1 MGKDYE
7 QTMKYVVDLSE
18 LKSGIRQANN
28 QIKSANAA
36 FKLASSGMDD
46 WRKSSD
52 GLSAKIKQL
61 ETVLSAESNKLKS
74 YRAQLEQVTKAE
86 EENRKR
92 AELLRAEYKQVAAE
106 SGKDS
111 EAAQKLKASLETVQQ
126 EQQRNNETAKQ
137 LSITIQNQQ
146 GKVNKAQLEMDKYSQ
161 KLAEMESASG
171 KLKSTISEQ
180 ESELDNLKRKYT
192 DVVLA
197 EGKNS
202 ASARDLAGQ
211 IKKLSGTLQQNKGDL
226 DSASGAA
233 NKLDRTMSE
242 TKGSSEQMSDGFTVL
257 KGALAG
263 LVTGGI
269 NWCIEQLKELAFQ
282 GENAMSK
289 FQASTGTSTTAMG
302 EFKKEILDLYKH
314 NFGESIDDIAESMAE
329 VKQQSNEVDPSKL
342 KALTKNAIELR
353 DTFGFEVGESL
364 RAAKMLMD
372 QFGISSE
379 DAFNLIAQGAQN
391 GLNKNGDL
399 LDSINEYAV
408 HYKQMGV
415 SADGFFNS
423 LENGS
428 KAGTFSVDKL
438 GDAYKEFGIRAR
450 DTAKSTT
457 EGFQLLGFNADQ
469 MRGQFAKGGDSAAAA
484 TKKVVSK
491 LTSMN
496 DKVKQNQA
504 GVDLFGTMWEDLGAK
519 GVEALMDVN
528 GAASGTKKTMEDID
542 QQRYDNALNQLQSI
556 GRSFKINV
564 LQPLVESI
572 VPALADFGNW
582 FASNI
587 PAIVGGL
594 VAFGSAMAA
603 VKVAEFAAS
612 ILTAV
617 EGMKAATTVAGT
629 LTAALG
635 PAGMIAALAG
645 VVVALGAY
653 AVSCAK
659 ASEPVNANLEATE
672 QLIDEQDELKKSL
685 DESKKKRDENTD
697 STKVACGQADL
708 YIGKIERLSKK
719 EHKNS
724 AEKQLLKQYVDDLN
738 EVMPNLNLAYDEE
751 ADKLSKSTQEIRNN
765 IAAQKDL
772 LMAEAAHENLKSI
785 AEDQIKNQLEYTKL
799 KDQQAQNEDAYQ
811 KAQEKYAKAQ
821 KTLNDAGTSA
831 TREQTQAFFKAANG
845 VNQTKKAV
853 DDTTTALEKNRKEK
867 KSLDDQYSSTE
878 KIQDTY
884 NQSAALEQSLDQL
897 ISKANKKGV
906 QVPKA
911 VSEGIRA
918 GSYVLP
924 DSVKNLKNL
933 IDFNDLTK
941 KAGLDGTKIPK
952 KLAES
957 ISKGQISAEDAMKRL
972 EAATKF
978 DNSGAVAAA
987 EKCGFDIP
995 KKYREGILTG
1005 KYTVEEAVKKV
1016 AADIKQQNN
1025 TEFQKL
1031 ATDAGVNA
1039 VQIPNSLAKGI
1050 DSGSVTAKEAVKRL
1064 QDIAKFDSSEVV
1076 AAANASGI
1084 TDVASYRDGLASG
1097 KTTLAKATESLS
1109 AEVNKKLH
1117 AKNSRGNGQ
1126 SDGGGYVSGV
1136 LSKKGAAG
1144 KAGTTLGSAADKG
1157 TSKGSANIGKTG
1169 DKGSGAFVD
1178 AFRARQK
1185 SANQSGSALGG
1196 GAAKGVSSG
1205 SSAIDKLGSSRMGN
1219 FISGVQSKV
1228 GAAGGAGRAVG
1239 LSAKSGASSG
1249 SSGSSSIGS
1258 NMVRGIIS
1266 GVTSLG
1272 SSLYHTLR
1280 SLASGALAAAKKA
1293 LGINSPSRVFRD
1305 VIGKGIVE
1313 GVAVGVGKYTGF
1325 AETAIVKLSG
1335 SLLAKAKK
1343 ATSTGK
1349 YTDVGKSVV
1358 SAFEKGIDS
1367 SRKSAVKS
1375 VTKAVDNYVSA
1386 ISKHHKKSKGKYTK
1400 WGKEVISQYTKAIES
1415 AADKAKTTLSKKLTA
1430 IAEETQAKY
1439 DELAKLQ
1446 ESMDQKLADY
1456 GDLYTTGTSGV
1467 TRVND
1472 LSDNIATMKTYQ
1484 KNMEALKGKVGD
1496 NLISKIAEM
1505 DVTNAIAYS
1514 TALLRM
1520 SDSDLAAYN
1529 RQYEQKVKLADSIST
1544 KFYKAKVDQVKN
1556 DYVKKVNKAFAD
1568 VKTQLESAGENA
1580 IAGFLSGM
1588 TKKSKKSDKSI
1599 AKIAD
1604 RIVKAMRKALKINS
1618 PSKVFEQLG
1627 MYSGQGYE
1635 IGLANSLA
1643 NARMTMASAVQ
1654 QIQGGGTTSIS
1665 YPKSTTTNTYN
1676 FYQTNNSP
1684 KALSRVDI
1692 YRQTQNQLALARRT

>member
-92 AELLRAEYKQVAAE
+92 AELLQAQYKQVAAE

-137 LSITIQNQQ
+137 LSITLQNQQ

-171 KLKSTISEQ
+171 KLKTTISEQ
-180 ESELDNLKRKYT
+180 ESELEDLKRKYT

-211 IKKLSGTLQQNKGDL
+211 IKLLSGTLQKNKGDL

-233 NKLDRTMSE
+233 NKMDRTMSE
-242 TKGSSEQMSDGFTVL
+242 AKGSAEGMSDGFTVL

-289 FQASTGTSTTAMG
+289 FQAATGTSTAAMG
-302 EFKKEILDLYKH
+302 EFKKEILDLYKK

-457 EGFQLLGFNADQ
+457 EGFQLLGLNADQ

-491 LTSMN
+491 LTSMD

-519 GVEALMDVN
+519 GVEALMDVS

-542 QQRYDNALNQLQSI
+542 QQRYDNALNQLQSV
-556 GRSFKINV
+556 GRAFKINV

-582 FASNI
+582 FTSNI

-594 VAFGSAMAA
+594 AAFGSAMAA

-617 EGMKAATTVAGT
+617 EEMKAATTAAGT

-645 VVVALGAY
+645 VVVALGIY

-659 ASEPVNANLEATE
+659 ANEPVNKNLEATE

-685 DESKKKRDENTD
+685 DESKKTRDKNTD

-724 AEKQLLKQYVDDLN
+724 AEKRLLKQYVDDLN
-738 EVMPNLNLAYDEE
+738 GVMPNLNLAYDEE

-785 AEDQIKNQLEYTKL
+785 AEDQIKNQMQYTKL

-811 KAQEKYAKAQ
+811 KAQKTYAKA
-821 KTLNDAGTSA
+821 KKEFDDAGIRVTE
-831 TREQTQAFFKAANG
+831 EQTQAFGKAAKN
-845 VNQTKKAV
+845 VEQTKRAV
-853 DDTTTALEKNRKEK
+853 DETTTALKKNRKEK

-884 NQSAALEQSLDQL
+884 NRSAELEQSLDTL

-933 IDFNDLTK
+933 IDFNDLAK

-957 ISKGQISAEDAMKRL
+957 ISKGKIS
-972 EAATKF
+972 
-978 DNSGAVAAA
+978 
-987 EKCGFDIP
+987 P
-995 KKYREGILTG
+995 
-1005 KYTVEEAVKKV
+1005 EEAVKKL

-1031 ATDAGVNA
+1031 AADAGVSA

-1050 DSGSVTAKEAVKRL
+1050 DSGAVTAKEAVKRL
-1064 QDIAKFDSSEVV
+1064 QDIAKFDSSAVV

-1084 TDVASYRDGLASG
+1084 TDVNSYRDGLASG
-1097 KTTLAKATESLS
+1097 KTTLAAATESLS

-1117 AKNSRGNGQ
+1117 AKDTRGNGQ
-1126 SDGGGYVSGV
+1126 SDGGNYASG
-1136 LSKKGAAG
+1136 LSSKKGAAG
-1144 KAGTTLGSAADKG
+1144 KAGTTLGSAAEKG
-1157 TSKGSANIGKTG
+1157 ASKGSANIGKTG
-1169 DKGSGAFVD
+1169 DKGSSAFVD

-1185 SANQSGSALGG
+1185 SANQSGSALGS
-1196 GAAKGVSSG
+1196 GAAKGASSG
-1205 SSAIDKLGSSRMGN
+1205 SSAIDKLGSSRAGS
-1219 FISGVQSKV
+1219 FVSGVQSKA
-1228 GAAGGAGRAVG
+1228 GAAAGAGRAVG
-1239 LSAKSGASSG
+1239 ARAKSGASSG

-1258 NMVRGIIS
+1258 NMVSGIIS
-1266 GVTSLG
+1266 GIAAHASALFG
-1272 SSLYHTLR
+1272 KMR

-1313 GVAVGVGKYTGF
+1313 GTAVGIGKYTGL

-1335 SLLAKAKK
+1335 SLLARAKK

-1349 YTDVGKSVV
+1349 FADVGKSVV
-1358 SAFEKGIDS
+1358 SAFEKGVDS

-1415 AADKAKTTLSKKLTA
+1415 AADKAKTTLSKKLMA
-1430 IAEETQAKY
+1430 IAEATQSKY

-1472 LSDNIATMKTYQ
+1472 LSDNIAAMKTYQ

-1529 RQYEQKVKLADSIST
+1529 RQYEQKVKLADSISK
-1544 KFYKAKVDQVKN
+1544 KFYKSKVDQVKN
-1556 DYVKKVNKAFAD
+1556 DYVKKVKKAFAD
-1568 VKTQLESAGENA
+1568 VKTQLEGAGENA

-1654 QIQGGGTTSIS
+1654 QIQGGGTTSVS

-1684 KALSRVDI
+1684 KALSRVEI